1 MAMTSEPSR
10 RAYEGSSLFVKYLE
24 DMLLSEEP
32 WNCCRWENQQED
44 ENGMVLKALSRGQ
57 PILWKNGA
65 MNSRGLKLP
74 VLPAEDFVHQ
84 VEFFLQ
90 HLANPAAK
98 LAAKSSRLPQD
109 QQVNISRHSLFFFR
123 ISQTSFKYSVL
134 PFVIKFIVYVESK
147 HFEI

>member
-24 DMLLSEEP
+24 DMPLSEEP

-74 VLPAEDFVHQ
+74 VLPAEDFAHQ
-84 VEFFLQ
+84 VEFLLQ
-90 HLANPAAK
+90 HLSMANPAAK
-98 LAAKSSRLPQD
+98 LAAKSSRLPQE
-109 QQVNISRHSLFFFR
+109 QQVNISRQSLYFSNF
-123 ISQTSFKYSVL
+123 TN
-134 PFVIKFIVYVESK
+134 FIQV
-147 HFEI
+147 

>member
-24 DMLLSEEP
+24 DMPLSEEP
-32 WNCCRWENQQED
+32 WNCCRWDNQQED

-84 VEFFLQ
+84 VEFLLQ

-98 LAAKSSRLPQD
+98 LAAKSSRLPQE
-109 QQVNISRHSLFFFR
+109 QQLNISRHFLYFPNF
-123 ISQTSFKYSVL
+123 TSIAFY
-134 PFVIKFIVYVESK
+134 
-147 HFEI
+147 H